1 MFPPSTSYYHV
12 RGIKW
17 QLHFL
22 LCCSKVND
30 HFIFCKGSINLEEV
44 CRNKKRVI
52 LIWTKWLA
60 DDLDVNEIIVLTA
73 NLDCCN
79 DIEPGDIIWA
89 KLTGHAVWPAI
100 VRYESFV
107 SIRRGL
113 SKISGEKSVLLRNGV
128 GTDLEGDGKKD
139 EGSGNL
145 KKMCLS
151 TELIETK
158 FKGTNSGPF
167 IVGDLEVLKLDPS
180 VCSVYKMEVWRDTS
194 KQTWPLFRVTT
205 NNGDQGI
212 SNSKLTSKS
221 TRHMPAGFR
230 PVHVKW
236 KDLDKCNVCH
246 MDEHRGSYS
255 ENIPEVQ
262 IYSNSTG
269 YGDELLWQL
278 AGFIMQQLGRQ
289 APRDPASLG
298 DALRPAHGWLCKSK
312 GSFVPISSMCKDKLE
327 NTAFGS
333 RLVATAEDA
342 KLVKYGLLV
351 KKQMEIESWL
361 IQKSGR

>member
-73 NLDCCN
+73 NLDYCN

-128 GTDLEGDGKKD
+128 GIDLEGDGKKD
-139 EGSGNL
+139 EGSGNS

-158 FKGTNSGPF
+158 FKGTNSAPF
-167 IVGDLEVLKLDPS
+167 IVGDLEVLKLAS
-180 VCSVYKMEVWRDTS
+180 WLYHATS
-194 KQTWPLFRVTT
+194 DHTYFDYVTGTNGESFANWGSPTWFSWDDKLPGTQTRALIKGQFLSIRGHAERFGMSSPPKRIIATEGVL
-205 NNGDQGI
+205 
-212 SNSKLTSKS
+212 LTLS
-221 TRHMPAGFR
+221 
-230 PVHVKW
+230 
-236 KDLDKCNVCH
+236 
-246 MDEHRGSYS
+246 
-255 ENIPEVQ
+255 
-262 IYSNSTG
+262 
-269 YGDELLWQL
+269 
-278 AGFIMQQLGRQ
+278 
-289 APRDPASLG
+289 SLG

-327 NTAFGS
+327 NTA
-333 RLVATAEDA
+333 L
-342 KLVKYGLLV
+342 
-351 KKQMEIESWL
+351 EIETFTTAK
-361 IQKSGR
+361 I